1 MDVTHDPAAHRFTVT
16 LAEGGGSLHYRV
28 MTDGVL
34 DLFHTEV
41 DPGLQGR
48 GVAGALAQAAFD
60 YLRANGLKAKITCPY
75 VRKWLE
81 RHPEERDLVA
91 R

>member
-1 MDVTHDPAAHRFTVT
+1 MTVDHDPATHQFTVT
-16 LAEGGGSLHYRV
+16 LPEGGGSLRYRV

-48 GVAGALAQAAFD
+48 GVAGALAAAAFA
-60 YLRANGLKAKITCPY
+60 YLRANGLKAKVTCPF
-75 VRKWLE
+75 VKKWLE
-81 RHPEERDLVA
+81 RHPEERDLVV
-91 R
+91 